1 MNKSQPVC
9 AVFDYTHFLGV
20 SCTKKLNFSDII
32 ASFAPVFGTVWQDT
46 VKESQNHEQRL
57 WELALASLST
67 RRSDEANLIALLQL
81 AQSEGIEELTL
92 VMPYALDGQ
101 QLVTIKQ
108 NIDVELHSREG
119 DQILA
124 VIPQA
129 AEH

>member
-20 SCTKKLNFSDII
+20 SCTKKWNFSDII

-46 VKESQNHEQRL
+46 VKESKNHEQRL
-57 WELALASLST
+57 WDLALASLSS

-101 QLVTIKQ
+101 QLATIKQ
-108 NIDVELHSREG
+108 NINVELHSCEG

-129 AEH
+129 ADH